1 MFYILFP
8 VVHYVTAG
16 SVYPLGEGCSL
27 FVAALLCLRCV
38 EGFREWHFD
47 AQWSPGPADSL

>member
-8 VVHYVTAG
+8 VVHSVTAG
-16 SVYPLGEGCSL
+16 SVYLLGEGCSF

-38 EGFREWHFD
+38 EGF
-47 AQWSPGPADSL
+47 